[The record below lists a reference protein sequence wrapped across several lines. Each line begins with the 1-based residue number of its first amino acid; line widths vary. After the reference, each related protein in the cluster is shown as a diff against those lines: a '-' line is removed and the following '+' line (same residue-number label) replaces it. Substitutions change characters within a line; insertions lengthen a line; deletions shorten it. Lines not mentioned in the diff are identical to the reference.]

1 MYIHTYIAENDRT
14 TGHTNK
20 EVTRATATKA
30 ATTTRTVSNLTHHF
44 YDVQISQFCSDNFH
58 IYLIYKYI
66 HTYMCTYRDTYTITA
81 QFACK
86 ALVVVFCSY
95 FYYCCI
101 CKHTFG
107 DVYKTVRYIFHSL
120 TLSHHA
126 YEGSSKN
133 SRPNNLNTKL
143 MITMKASQLHIL
155 IVANHFII

>member
-1 MYIHTYIAENDRT
+1 MYCTVHSTLYICMYMHTYMYISLRNTC
-14 TGHTNK
+14 
-20 EVTRATATKA
+20 
-30 ATTTRTVSNLTHHF
+30 NLTHHS
-44 YDVQISQFCSDNFH
+44 YDVQISQFCNDNFH